1 MKKVFNKLL
10 CLALAGLTFCSMAA
24 CGKDKGDGDSDATK
38 NVQKIYAD
46 NSENH
51 IRNISDT
58 NRWILQNG
66 ATQYKLVVRNETL
79 TRAESY
85 AKSEITNLF
94 KEATGIELTTVTDAG
109 MQYSS
114 EGKYI
119 SIGTNALYETSGLNV
134 DFKPLREDGAR
145 VITKGNTIFL
155 LGGTGNGV
163 LNAAYEFLNDILNFE
178 TYFKDTY
185 SLNTDVREIKLKKYD
200 ITEIPDIPFRRQG
213 TGAVLNPISNE
224 YNDTMYKYRLRT
236 TDSYADRMTM
246 PRERWGEPNSKQ
258 SANHNSWIFLPK
270 DEYEEAYPE
279 FYSTQGNQ
287 LCFTARGKEE
297 KYEKMMDLVFKKVI
311 QSLQWDTPD
320 KYPKKN
326 SILLGMED
334 NLDWCECD
342 ACRKIVDY
350 YGANSATIL
359 LFCNELAERVHA
371 WMDLP
376 ENAAYKR
383 EDFDIMFFAY
393 SSCLDAP
400 FQWDEEKQ
408 AYTAKDEKII
418 PHKNVTIYLAVSG
431 FDHGMTL
438 DNKENIEV
446 RQNIEAWTT
455 FMDKIFTW
463 CYGGFIQDYFAMV
476 DVYNFY
482 EEAYNFFYSIKTEFN
497 VSQQHSSQRG
507 ADSSFFILAGY
518 VGAKLMWNSTLDV
531 NELINNYMNV
541 MYREAAPY
549 MMALFNL
556 ERIWFNTMHAEK
568 GWTHTFWWLTPT
580 YSQEYWSIGYVNQCF
595 DALDQAYNAIERY
608 KGDPELY
615 QSLKTNIDM
624 EWLHPAKVAID
635 NYKKNFKDSEYKQMQ
650 ADFKEITTRLGMS
663 HVGETSPMDK
673 YLSGWN
679 A

>member
-1 MKKVFNKLL
+1 MKKVLKRLL
-10 CLALAGLTFCSMAA
+10 CLALSGLTICSVAA
-24 CGKDKGDGDSDATK
+24 CGKNSGENISNTNT

-46 NSENH
+46 NSANH

-58 NRWILQNG
+58 KQWILQNG
-66 ATQYKLVVRNETL
+66 ATQYQIVVRNETL

-85 AKSEITNLF
+85 AKTEITNLF
-94 KEATGIELTTVTDAG
+94 KEATGIELNTITDAG

-114 EGKYI
+114 DAKYI
-119 SIGTNALYETSGLNV
+119 SIGTNNLYETSGLNV
-134 DFKPLREDGAR
+134 DFAPLREDGAR

-155 LGGTGNGV
+155 LGGSGNGV

-178 TYFKDTY
+178 TYFKNTY
-185 SLNTDVREIKLKKYD
+185 TLDKDVQNIKLKKYD

-213 TGAVLNPISNE
+213 TGALLSPITNE
-224 YNDTMYKYRLRT
+224 YNDTMYKYRLRS
-236 TDSYADRMTM
+236 TDSYSDRMTM
-246 PRERWGEPNSKQ
+246 PRERWGEQNSKQ

-270 DEYEEAYPE
+270 DEYEKSDPE

-287 LCFTARGKEE
+287 LCFTARGDEA
-297 KYEKMMDLVFKKVI
+297 KYEKMLDLIFKKVV
-311 QSLQWDTPD
+311 QSLKWDTPD

-326 SILLGMED
+326 CILIGMED
-334 NLDWCECD
+334 NLDWCSCS
-342 ACRKIVDY
+342 ACTEIINY

-359 LFCNELAERVHA
+359 IFCNEIAERVHA

-376 ENAAYKR
+376 ENAEYKR

-393 SSCLDAP
+393 SSCLTAP

-408 AYTAKDEKII
+408 VFTAKDERII
-418 PHKNVTIYLAVSG
+418 PHENVTIYLAVSG
-431 FDHGMTL
+431 FDHGSTL
-438 DNKENIEV
+438 DNKENTET
-446 RQNIEAWTT
+446 RQTIEAWST
-455 FMDKIFTW
+455 FMDKIYTW
-463 CYGGFIQDYFAMV
+463 SYGGFIQDYFSFV

-497 VSQQHSSQRG
+497 VAQQHSSQRG
-507 ADSSFFILAGY
+507 ADSSFFIMAGY
-518 VGAKLMWNSTLDV
+518 VGAKLMWNSTADV
-531 NELINNYMNV
+531 NVLINNYMNA

-556 ERIWFNTMHAEK
+556 ERVWFNTMHAKK
-568 GWTHTFWWLTPT
+568 GWTHTFWWLTPS
-580 YSQEYWSIGYVNQCF
+580 YSEEYWTIGYVNQCF
-595 DALDQAYNAIERY
+595 DALEKAYGAIERY
-608 KGDPELY
+608 KSDPELY
-615 QSLKTNIDM
+615 QVMKDSIDM

-635 NYKKNFKDSEYKQMQ
+635 NYRKSFKDAEYKKMQ
-650 ADFKEITTRLGMS
+650 AEFKEITTRLGIT

-673 YLSGWN
+673 YLSGWT